1 MRLINKSIEELL
13 DLEEELKETKS
24 EEDGSI
30 FRLISVYET
39 LYRKISSE
47 ENHEYGASLN
57 KIKAQLIHYLVQ
69 YGTYL
74 KTVFQKDDDAA
85 ERNLRKATRYE
96 KNLPIAYYRL
106 GFLLQYKKENYADA
120 LQHFQAAI
128 QSQEKCKN
136 TKYLLSSQQLYNC
149 HLYLA
154 NCGLFIAK
162 KAQETLSTLELEAN
176 VEAVPQYITSPYYQL
191 ILENE
196 DYLERHAYQITT
208 LDGTRYGTKDQ
219 CEDMLEKI
227 GTIILDLT
235 GRRNIIVFN
244 KKETTLSK
252 NQTEMLRYFLLKS
265 NSNNPLTKHD
275 FYDLFANANHNGEI
289 PTNTYIQNVT
299 RLRGK
304 LTSVG
309 IGISV
314 LENSSGARE
323 TGYYYNQFYP
333 FVMMNRSDE
342 SFILNE

>member
-1 MRLINKSIEELL
+1 MRLMNKSIEELL

-30 FRLISVYET
+30 FSLISVYET

-74 KTVFQKDDDAA
+74 KTVFQRDDDAA

-106 GFLLQYKKENYADA
+106 GFLQYKKENYSDA
-120 LQHFQAAI
+120 LQYFQAAI
-128 QSQEKCKN
+128 HSQETCKD
-136 TKYLLSSQQLYNC
+136 TKYVLSSQQLYNG

-162 KAQETLSTLELEAN
+162 EAQETLSKLEHDAN

-191 ILENE
+191 ILDNE

-208 LDGTRYGTKDQ
+208 VDGTRYGTKDH
-219 CEDMLEKI
+219 CEDMLEKM

-235 GRRNIIVFN
+235 GRRNLIVFN

-265 NSNNPLTKHD
+265 NWEKPLTKHD
-275 FYDLFANANHNGEI
+275 FYDLYANTKHREEI

-304 LTSVG
+304 LTGIG

>member
-1 MRLINKSIEELL
+1 MNKSIEELL
-13 DLEEELKETKS
+13 DLEEELKESKS
-24 EEDGSI
+24 EEDGTIS
-30 FRLISVYET
+30 RLISVYET
-39 LYRKISSE
+39 LYRKISSN

-57 KIKAQLIHYLVQ
+57 KIKVQLIHCLVQ

-74 KTVFQKDDDAA
+74 KTVSQKDDDAA

-106 GFLLQYKKENYADA
+106 GFLQYKKENYSDT

-128 QSQEKCKN
+128 HSQKKCID

-162 KAQETLSTLELEAN
+162 EAQEALSTLELKAN
-176 VEAVPQYITSPYYQL
+176 AEKVPQYITSPYYQL
-191 ILENE
+191 ILDNE
-196 DYLERHAYQITT
+196 AYLERHAYQMTT
-208 LDGTRYGTKDQ
+208 LDGARYGTKDH
-219 CEDMLEKI
+219 CEDMLQKMD
-227 GTIILDLT
+227 TIILDLT
-235 GRRNIIVFN
+235 DRSNLVVFN

-265 NSNNPLTKHD
+265 NREKPLTKHD
-275 FYDLFANANHNGEI
+275 FYDLFAGANHGGEI

-304 LTSVG
+304 LTA
-309 IGISV
+309 IGITFPV
-314 LENSSGARE
+314 LENMSGVRE
-323 TGYYYNQFYP
+323 TAYYYNHSYP
-333 FVMMNRSDE
+333 FVIMSRSDE
-342 SFILNE
+342 SFILEE